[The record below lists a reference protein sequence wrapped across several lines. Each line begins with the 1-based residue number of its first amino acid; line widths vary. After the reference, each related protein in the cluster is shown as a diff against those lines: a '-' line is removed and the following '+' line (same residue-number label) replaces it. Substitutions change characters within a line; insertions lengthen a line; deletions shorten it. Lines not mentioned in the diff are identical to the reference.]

1 MKHLFLFG
9 ALIIVLFASC
19 SQKVAYTVV
28 HKQPSQEFVGN
39 KFDEFKG
46 KTVNEI
52 MREMSVPNR
61 EMPDGADGKILI
73 YEDIKFVTTS
83 SNTHST
89 HSTSASYGTAVAGY
103 NYRGNPQ
110 VNSNAYGSSST
121 TNTDRGKSVSEEQ
134 KKYVNFFINPN
145 GVCYDVKANYG
156 DLYKRIPKDYM
167 SEGFLMGDYPMWI
180 EFSLISKIKCIPDI
194 TSVYRILEN
203 SASHHSDIHK
213 QLLFTIDSIRI
224 RKFYA
229 EKYHKDELLEH
240 INQDWMYWNSILL
253 AVQRKTISSIKLY
266 IKSHKKGIKN
276 FLTFINY
283 FFLK

>member
-1 MKHLFLFG
+1 MKHLKFFFG

-28 HKQPSQEFVGN
+28 HQQPSQEFAGN

-61 EMPDGADGKILI
+61 EMEDGAGGKILI

-156 DLYKRIPKDYM
+156 DLYKRIPGKYQTCLRR
-167 SEGFLMGDYPMWI
+167 EVNPLGLLWFLVPPVG
-180 EFSLISKIKCIPDI
+180 L
-194 TSVYRILEN
+194 VYGI
-203 SASHHSDIHK
+203 
-213 QLLFTIDSIRI
+213 
-224 RKFYA
+224 Y
-229 EKYHKDELLEH
+229 Y
-240 INQDWMYWNSILL
+240 L
-253 AVQRKTISSIKLY
+253 AMDGKP
-266 IKSHKKGIKN
+266 IKN
-276 FLTFINY
+276 SCGNIY
-283 FFLK
+283 EE

>member
-1 MKHLFLFG
+1 MKHLKFFFG

-28 HKQPSQEFVGN
+28 HQQPSQEFVGN
-39 KFDEFKG
+39 KFEEFKG

-83 SNTHST
+83 SNTHNT
-89 HSTSASYGTAVAGY
+89 HSNSASYGSAVAGY

-110 VNSNAYGSSST
+110 VNSNAYGYSST

-134 KKYVNFFINPN
+134 KKYVNFFINPE

-156 DLYKRIPKDYM
+156 DLYKRIPGKYQTCLKRKM
-167 SEGFLMGDYPMWI
+167 SLAGFMWWAFPPAGI
-180 EFSLISKIKCIPDI
+180 I
-194 TSVYRILEN
+194 Y
-203 SASHHSDIHK
+203 
-213 QLLFTIDSIRI
+213 TIC
-224 RKFYA
+224 YA
-229 EKYHKDELLEH
+229 IMDGKP
-240 INQDWMYWNSILL
+240 
-253 AVQRKTISSIKLY
+253 
-266 IKSHKKGIKN
+266 IKN
-276 FLTFINY
+276 SCGNIY
-283 FFLK
+283 EE

>member
-1 MKHLFLFG
+1 MKHLKFFFG

-28 HKQPSQEFVGN
+28 HQQPSEEFVGN
-39 KFDEFKG
+39 KFEEFKG

-83 SNTHST
+83 SNTHNT
-89 HSTSASYGTAVAGY
+89 HSNSASYGSAVAGY

-110 VNSNAYGSSST
+110 VNSNAYGYSST

-134 KKYVNFFINPN
+134 KKYVNFFINPE

-156 DLYKRIPKDYM
+156 DLYKRIPGKYQTCLRRKM
-167 SEGFLMGDYPMWI
+167 SIAGFMWWAFPPAGI
-180 EFSLISKIKCIPDI
+180 I
-194 TSVYRILEN
+194 Y
-203 SASHHSDIHK
+203 
-213 QLLFTIDSIRI
+213 TIC
-224 RKFYA
+224 YA
-229 EKYHKDELLEH
+229 IMDGKP
-240 INQDWMYWNSILL
+240 
-253 AVQRKTISSIKLY
+253 
-266 IKSHKKGIKN
+266 IKN
-276 FLTFINY
+276 SCGNIY
-283 FFLK
+283 EE

>member
-1 MKHLFLFG
+1 MKHLKFFFG

-28 HKQPSQEFVGN
+28 HQQPSEEFVGN
-39 KFDEFKG
+39 KFEEFKG

-83 SNTHST
+83 SNTHNT
-89 HSTSASYGTAVAGY
+89 HSNSASYGSAVAGY

-110 VNSNAYGSSST
+110 VNSNTYGYSST

-134 KKYVNFFINPN
+134 KKYVNFFINPE

-156 DLYKRIPKDYM
+156 DLYKRIPGKYQTCLRREM
-167 SEGFLMGDYPMWI
+167 NPAGFLWI
-180 EFSLISKIKCIPDI
+180 FIPPVGL
-194 TSVYRILEN
+194 VY
-203 SASHHSDIHK
+203 
-213 QLLFTIDSIRI
+213 SIC
-224 RKFYA
+224 Y
-229 EKYHKDELLEH
+229 
-240 INQDWMYWNSILL
+240 L
-253 AVQRKTISSIKLY
+253 AMNGKTI
-266 IKSHKKGIKN
+266 KN
-276 FLTFINY
+276 SCGNIY
-283 FFLK
+283 EE

>member
-156 DLYKRIPKDYM
+156 DLYKRIP
-167 SEGFLMGDYPMWI
+167 G
-180 EFSLISKIKCIPDI
+180 
-194 TSVYRILEN
+194 
-203 SASHHSDIHK
+203 
-213 QLLFTIDSIRI
+213 
-224 RKFYA
+224 
-229 EKYHKDELLEH
+229 KYQTCQKR
-240 INQDWMYWNSILL
+240 QMSILGFAL
-253 AVQRKTISSIKLY
+253 WAFPPAGLIYTICYCCMDGKTI
-266 IKSHKKGIKN
+266 KN
-276 FLTFINY
+276 SCGNIY
-283 FFLK
+283 EE

>member
-1 MKHLFLFG
+1 MKHLKFFFG

-28 HKQPSQEFVGN
+28 HQQPSEEFVGN
-39 KFDEFKG
+39 KFEEFKG

-83 SNTHST
+83 SNTHNT
-89 HSTSASYGTAVAGY
+89 HSNSASYGSAVAGY

-110 VNSNAYGSSST
+110 VNSNAYGYSST

-134 KKYVNFFINPN
+134 KKYVKFFINPE

-156 DLYKRIPKDYM
+156 DLYKRIPGKYQTCLRRKM
-167 SEGFLMGDYPMWI
+167 SIAGFMWWAFPPAGI
-180 EFSLISKIKCIPDI
+180 I
-194 TSVYRILEN
+194 Y
-203 SASHHSDIHK
+203 
-213 QLLFTIDSIRI
+213 TIC
-224 RKFYA
+224 YA
-229 EKYHKDELLEH
+229 IMDGKP
-240 INQDWMYWNSILL
+240 
-253 AVQRKTISSIKLY
+253 
-266 IKSHKKGIKN
+266 IKN
-276 FLTFINY
+276 SCGNIY
-283 FFLK
+283 EE

>member
-1 MKHLFLFG
+1 MKHLKFFFG

-28 HKQPSQEFVGN
+28 HQQPSEEFVGN
-39 KFDEFKG
+39 KFEEFKG

-83 SNTHST
+83 SNTHNT
-89 HSTSASYGTAVAGY
+89 HSNSASYGSAVAGY

-110 VNSNAYGSSST
+110 VNSNAYGYSST

-134 KKYVNFFINPN
+134 KKYVNFFINPE

-156 DLYKRIPKDYM
+156 DLYKRIPGKYQTCLKRQM
-167 SEGFLMGDYPMWI
+167 SIAGFMWWAFPPAGI
-180 EFSLISKIKCIPDI
+180 I
-194 TSVYRILEN
+194 Y
-203 SASHHSDIHK
+203 
-213 QLLFTIDSIRI
+213 TIC
-224 RKFYA
+224 YA
-229 EKYHKDELLEH
+229 IMDGKP
-240 INQDWMYWNSILL
+240 
-253 AVQRKTISSIKLY
+253 
-266 IKSHKKGIKN
+266 IKN
-276 FLTFINY
+276 SCGNIY
-283 FFLK
+283 EE